1 MKAYTFETGLP
12 GLSDLIHSEY
22 DPTYTTDKRVGRGGV
37 GTARAF
43 PAFALIATVLI
54 GAATVTAAAVV
65 GTGNGAIG
73 TVTADAGAAAGV
85 YQVVIIE
92 PAANG
97 GTFQVIRPD
106 GVLDGTGVIG
116 TAYNGAI
123 NFTLADGS
131 TDFVAGDRIGVTVA
145 YGSGV
150 VAKDVP
156 WAPAATDGSQTI
168 TGINLVEA
176 DAPVGVDIELTVL
189 ARGPVIIRREAIAW
203 PEGVTDAQKAAAY
216 ARLAELGIQPRISG

>member
-12 GLSDLIHSEY
+12 GLSDLMHSEY
-22 DPTYTTDKRVGRGGV
+22 DPTFTTDKRVGRGGV

-43 PAFALIATVLI
+43 AAFALIGSVLI
-54 GAATVTAAAVV
+54 GSATVTAAAVV

-73 TVTADAGAAAGV
+73 TVTADAGAAAGD

-92 PAANG
+92 PASNG
-97 GTFQVIRPD
+97 GTFQVLRPD
-106 GVLDGTGVIG
+106 GVLDGTGVIAS
-116 TAYNGAI
+116 AYNGTI

-131 TDFVAGDRIGVTVA
+131 TDFVAGDRIPVTVA

-150 VAKDVP
+150 VSKDVA
-156 WAPAATDGSQTI
+156 WDPAGTDGSQTI
-168 TGINLVEA
+168 TGINLVAAE
-176 DAPVGVDIELTVL
+176 APVGVDIELTVL

-203 PEGVTDAQKAAAY
+203 PADVTDAQKAAAY